1 MALCVSDTWWWE
13 VSCLF
18 VICLTEGLVHLHAE
32 LLNFFKIP
40 TTFQGLYILGTAS
53 SARCLFFASAAAF
66 SRSQGFVPFL
76 SRKKLKDKS
85 SKPSDL
91 STLSVLFPSFIL
103 WPHEFL
109 GDIDSRTA
117 EFPNN
122 RTQNEFL
129 PLDLL

>member
-1 MALCVSDTWWWE
+1 MYLTRGGGKSAVFLSSALRKASFI
-13 VSCLF
+13 SM
-18 VICLTEGLVHLHAE
+18 
-32 LLNFFKIP
+32 LNFFKIP